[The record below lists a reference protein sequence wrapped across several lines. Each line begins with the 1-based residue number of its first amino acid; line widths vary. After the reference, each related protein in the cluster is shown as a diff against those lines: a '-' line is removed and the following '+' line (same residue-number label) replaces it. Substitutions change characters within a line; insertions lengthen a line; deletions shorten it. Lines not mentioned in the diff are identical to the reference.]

1 MTIGKSAHEPRTL
14 GEINM
19 LDGMFRRTL
28 RLAVSAGALLL
39 ASGTAAAQA
48 NCPVK
53 VGGILP
59 LTGSMAPITKKI
71 SQSAELAFEHINQ
84 GGGIKGCPVQFILR
98 DDQGQPTVGV
108 DAAKYLVE
116 VEKVAAFTGT
126 ISSGVT
132 GPIITSVTAPSK
144 VVQITCCST
153 ASPFTADGRSG
164 GYFFR
169 TIPTSKTQAYA
180 TASETMRRGFKKTA
194 VIYVNTD
201 FGSDMLRFYRQA
213 MTKLGGE
220 ISIEVPYNDNQT
232 SYRAEVQKALGAKP
246 ESLLLIGFPKDA
258 VTIVREWLSL
268 GGTNKVALNNSMRTL
283 DFVNGV
289 GAKFVEDFFGMDNA
303 QVAGPHVDFFNKA
316 FEDKFKTDS
325 KGPGVHTQYDAVMVI
340 GLAMNIA
347 KDLSG
352 PSIREAVRQV
362 HTANGTPVGTGPA
375 EFKKAIDL
383 IKAGKPIK
391 YIGATGPI
399 EFDANGD
406 VTGPALVWKIKDGKI
421 ETDRT
426 ITIEDMQTLFK
437 RIEG

>member
-1 MTIGKSAHEPRTL
+1 MELRRRSA
-14 GEINM
+14 IV
-19 LDGMFRRTL
+19 F
-28 RLAVSAGALLL
+28 AVALTAGLLSAE
-39 ASGTAAAQA
+39 TAAAQS
-48 NCPVK
+48 CPVK
-53 VGGILP
+53 IGGVLP

-71 SQSAELAFEHINQ
+71 AQAAELAIEHVNQ
-84 GGGIKGCPVQFILR
+84 GGGVKGCPVQFILR

-116 VEKVAAFTGT
+116 VERVPAFTGT

-132 GPIITSVTAPSK
+132 GPIISAVTAPSK

-153 ASPFTADGRSG
+153 ASPFTLDGRSG

-180 TASETMRRGFKKTA
+180 TASETVRRGMKKTV
-194 VIYVNTD
+194 VIYINTD
-201 FGSDMLRFYRQA
+201 FGTDMLRFYKA
-213 MTKLGGE
+213 ALAKLGGE
-220 ISIEVPYNDNQT
+220 VIAEVPYNDNQP
-232 SYRAEVQKALGAKP
+232 SYRAEVTRALAAKP

-268 GGTNKVALNNSMRTL
+268 GGTKQVALNNSMRTM

-303 QVAGPHVDFFNKA
+303 QVAGPHVDGFNKS
-316 FEDKFKTDS
+316 FEEKFKADT
-325 KGPGVHTQYDAVMVI
+325 KGPGVHTQYDALMVMA
-340 GLAMNIA
+340 LAMNIA

-352 PSIREAVRQV
+352 PSIRDSVRRV
-362 HTANGTPVGTGPA
+362 HVPNGAPVGTGPA
-375 EFKKAIDL
+375 EFKKALEL

-391 YIGATGPI
+391 YFGATGPI

-406 VTGPALVWKIKDGKI
+406 VTGPALVWKINDGQI
-421 ETDRT
+421 VTDRI
-426 ITIEDMQTLFK
+426 ITIEDMQALFK
-437 RIEG
+437 RVEN

>member
-1 MTIGKSAHEPRTL
+1 MTQ
-14 GEINM
+14 
-19 LDGMFRRTL
+19 RRRNTIVVAI
-28 RLAVSAGALLL
+28 AVVAVALLTGRAGAQ
-39 ASGTAAAQA
+39 S
-48 NCPVK
+48 CPVK
-53 VGGILP
+53 IGGVLP

-71 SQSAELAFEHINQ
+71 AQSAELAIEHVNQ
-84 GGGIKGCPVQFILR
+84 GGGVKGCPVQFILR

-116 VEKVAAFTGT
+116 VERVPAFTGT

-132 GPIITSVTAPSK
+132 GPIIASVTAPSK

-153 ASPFTADGRSG
+153 ASPFTLDGRSG

-180 TASETMRRGFKKTA
+180 TASETARRGFKKTA
-194 VIYVNTD
+194 VVYINTD
-201 FGSDMLRFYRQA
+201 FGTDMLRFYKA
-213 MTKLGGE
+213 AVVKLGGDLVV
-220 ISIEVPYNDNQT
+220 EVPYNDNQP
-232 SYRAEVQKALGAKP
+232 SYRAEVTKALAAKP

-268 GGTNKVALNNSMRTL
+268 GGTKTVALNNSVRTM

-303 QVAGPHVDFFNKA
+303 QVAGPHVDAFNKA
-316 FEDKFKTDS
+316 FEEKFQADT
-325 KGPGVHTQYDAVMVI
+325 KGPGVHTQYDALMVMA
-340 GLAMNIA
+340 LAMNIA
-347 KDLSG
+347 KDLTG
-352 PSIREAVRQV
+352 PSIKDAVRRV
-362 HTANGTPVGTGPA
+362 HVAGGAPVGTGPA
-375 EFKKAIDL
+375 EYKKALEL

-391 YIGATGPI
+391 YFGATGPI

-406 VTGPALVWKIKDGKI
+406 VTGPALVWKVKGGQIV
-421 ETDRT
+421 TDRI

-437 RIEG
+437 RVEN